1 MNTWQTEAI
10 STCGIEYSND
20 NDQTWTL
27 VSAAPGEGPYTL
39 ERRDGAYTQ
48 YTELFADLVDA
59 IASAEEI
66 APLSQWEAA
75 VF

>member
-1 MNTWQTEAI
+1 MNTWQAEAI

-48 YTELFADLVDA
+48 YTETYNDIADA
-59 IASAEEI
+59 IASAEEVS
-66 APLSQWEAA
+66 PLTQWQVA